1 MAFTRLNYDD
11 CSYKQQLDQSI
22 NPMVYQLSKQAN
34 THPQR
39 CLSARNSN
47 YSQYELCNIVDTE
60 SKLKLL
66 NIRQSDC
73 SKVKNKVWDHYP
85 GGQNKLDICC
95 SYDAHN
101 EWSRFTHP
109 LQNYKEL
116 STNNLTFVNLGVE
129 PIKRHY
135 NFIPR
140 NTHLEVIDNHKYRNN
155 NYGQNMRYLAKCNGG
170 NQSFNV
176 SA

>member
-22 NPMVYQLSKQAN
+22 NPMTYQLSKRAH
-34 THPQR
+34 THPQK

-47 YSQYELCNIVDTE
+47 RSQYELCNIIDDE

-73 SKVKNKVWDHYP
+73 SKVKNTNWGVGK
-85 GGQNKLDICC
+85 QSKLDVCC

-101 EWSRFTHP
+101 ESSRFTHP
-109 LQNYKEL
+109 LQNYREL
-116 STNNLTFVNLGVE
+116 GTSHLTFVNLGIE
-129 PIKRHY
+129 PMKRHY

-155 NYGQNMRYLAKCNGG
+155 NYGQNSRYVAQCAGG
-170 NQSFNV
+170 NKRYAQ
-176 SA
+176 